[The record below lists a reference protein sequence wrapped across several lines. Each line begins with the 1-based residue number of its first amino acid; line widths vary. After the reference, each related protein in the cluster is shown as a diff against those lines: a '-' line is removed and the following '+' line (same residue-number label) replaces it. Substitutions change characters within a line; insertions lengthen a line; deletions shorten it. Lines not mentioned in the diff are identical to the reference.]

1 MVCAFLISL
10 GKEKS
15 IEYLNATF
23 HIQDRWQQAISVLN
37 KGYIIL
43 NIMYKNDKVIRR
55 YSEQIS
61 VFNNSELKLIEK
73 YQRRAI

>member
-23 HIQDRWQQAISVLN
+23 HIQDRS
-37 KGYIIL
+37 G
-43 NIMYKNDKVIRR
+43 
-55 YSEQIS
+55 
-61 VFNNSELKLIEK
+61 
-73 YQRRAI
+73 

>member
-23 HIQDRWQQAISVLN
+23 HIQDRYKTLKRSISL
-37 KGYIIL
+37 
-43 NIMYKNDKVIRR
+43 
-55 YSEQIS
+55 
-61 VFNNSELKLIEK
+61 
-73 YQRRAI
+73 

>member
-23 HIQDRWQQAISVLN
+23 HIETRYLQAEN
-37 KGYIIL
+37 
-43 NIMYKNDKVIRR
+43 RT
-55 YSEQIS
+55 
-61 VFNNSELKLIEK
+61 LI
-73 YQRRAI
+73 